1 VPTSPSP
8 TTPVTDWAFRAQD
21 VTKVY
26 KGGVRANDGI
36 SLRIEP
42 GEVYGLLGPNGA
54 GKSTLVKQVIGL
66 LAPTSGSL
74 SIGPHDLVAHPEVAR
89 QLCSYLPQAQMPI
102 DSFKV
107 TEAIE
112 LTGRIRGGERTA
124 VRRRTAELVDALD
137 IGEWR
142 SATGASLS
150 GGVKRLVGFAM
161 ATVVPGRLVILDEP
175 TNDVDPLRRRLL
187 WRQVRALSDLG
198 CAVLLVTHNVL
209 EAEKAVDRL
218 AVVMEGRVVAEGT
231 PSSLKAEDRGRL
243 RLQVMLAPGSPTP
256 EAPAWYRAPVR
267 VGNNLVGTVAEE
279 EAGIGIEWAQGL
291 VDDGTAEEY
300 ALAASTLEDAYV
312 RLTGHTSA
320 DDDAPEPVGA
330 DAGAGASTGA
340 GPERPASEAR
350 P

>member
-1 VPTSPSP
+1 VPPSTSPSATAAP
-8 TTPVTDWAFRAQD
+8 PDAGPAADWTFRATD

-26 KGGVRANDGI
+26 KGGKRANDGI
-36 SLRIEP
+36 SLHIEP

-74 SIGPHDLVAHPEVAR
+74 AIGPHDLVAHPEVAR

-102 DSFKV
+102 DSFRA

-112 LTGRIRGGERTA
+112 LVGRIRGGQPAA
-124 VRRRTAELVDALD
+124 VRARAAALVDALD

-142 SATGASLS
+142 STTGARLS
-150 GGVKRLVGFAM
+150 GGVRRLVGFAM

-187 WRQVRALSDLG
+187 WQQVRALSEAG

-218 AVVMEGRVVAEGT
+218 AVVMDGRIVAEGT
-231 PSSLKAEDRGRL
+231 PSSLKAEDRGRM
-243 RLQVMLAPGSPTP
+243 RLQVMLSPGVPTP
-256 EAPAWYRAPVR
+256 DGPPWYHAPVR
-267 VGNNLVGTVAEE
+267 VGNNLVGTIAEAE
-279 EAGIGIEWAQGL
+279 TAAGIAWAQGL
-291 VDDGTAEEY
+291 VDAGTAEEY

-312 RLTGHTSA
+312 RLTGHTS
-320 DDDAPEPVGA
+320 DEPE
-330 DAGAGASTGA
+330 D
-340 GPERPASEAR
+340 
-350 P
+350 

>member
-1 VPTSPSP
+1 MPTPSP
-8 TTPVTDWAFRAQD
+8 TAVAPTTTDWAFRAHD

-26 KGGVRANDGI
+26 KGGTVANDGLTLHI
-36 SLRIEP
+36 DS

-66 LAPTSGSL
+66 LAPTSGTL
-74 SIGPHDLVAHPEVAR
+74 HIGPHDIVAHPEIAR

-112 LTGRIRGGERTA
+112 LTGRIRGGETAA

-137 IGEWR
+137 IGQWR
-142 SATGASLS
+142 GAVGAKLS

-187 WRQVRALSDLG
+187 WDQVRALSDLG

-218 AVVMEGRVVAEGT
+218 AVVMHGRIVAEGT
-231 PSSLKAEDRGRL
+231 PSSLKAEDRGRM
-243 RLQVMLAPGSPTP
+243 RLQLMLTPGAATP
-256 EAPAWYRAPVR
+256 DTPDWYRSPVR
-267 VGNNLVGTVAEE
+267 VGNNLVGTVAETDTG
-279 EAGIGIEWAQGL
+279 AGIAWAQGL
-291 VDDGTAEEY
+291 VDTGTAEEY

-312 RLTGHTSA
+312 RLTGHVS
-320 DDDAPEPVGA
+320 D
-330 DAGAGASTGA
+330 
-340 GPERPASEAR
+340 EAEA
-350 P
+350 